1 MNINTNMNMNMNSP
15 SNLVSQG
22 ASKFNKFSSNKY
34 LNGTKEFLTSNSMIA
49 RFAFLLLVIIVFVS
63 LLRIGSTLLASL
75 FSPSSNPILI
85 NGMIDSEQ
93 MQVIPQ
99 NPSEQGSIPILR
111 SQNDSDGMEFTWSV
125 WIFIKDLR
133 NRRDEYK
140 HIFHKGNDDIRILND
155 DTSASGN
162 VRVGMNQPNNAPGLY
177 ITPHTNN
184 LAVVMNT
191 FDKINDEVIIKG
203 VPLKKWVN
211 VIIRLNKQNQLDV
224 YINGTIAKRHI
235 LQGVAKQNYGN
246 VYASMNGGF
255 SGHTSELRYFD
266 SAIGTNQIKN
276 IVQKGPNMSVSN
288 QTNMAQSSPYYL
300 STKWYLSEI

>member
-1 MNINTNMNMNMNSP
+1 MNLNLNMNKP
-15 SNLVSQG
+15 TNLVSQG
-22 ASKFNKFSSNKY
+22 ATSFRRFTSNKY
-34 LNGTKEFLTSNSMIA
+34 LNGTKDFLNSNSMIA
-49 RFAFLLLVIIVFVS
+49 KFAFLLLAVIVFVT
-63 LLRIGSTLLASL
+63 LLRIGSTLIASY
-75 FSPSSNPILI
+75 FEPSRSPILI
-85 NGMIDSEQ
+85 NGMIDGEQ

-99 NPSEQGSIPILR
+99 NPSENGSIPVLR
-111 SQNDSDGMEFTWSV
+111 SQNDSEGMEFTWSV
-125 WIFIKDLR
+125 WIFIKDIR

-140 HIFHKGNDDIRILND
+140 HIFHKGNDDISIAND
-155 DTSASGN
+155 GAG

-224 YINGTIAKRHI
+224 YINGTITKRHI

-255 SGHTSELRYFD
+255 SGYTSELRYFD
-266 SAIGTNQIKN
+266 TAIGTNQIKN
-276 IVQKGPNMSVSN
+276 IVKDGPNMSMSG
-288 QTNMAQSSPYYL
+288 QTDMKKSSPYYL